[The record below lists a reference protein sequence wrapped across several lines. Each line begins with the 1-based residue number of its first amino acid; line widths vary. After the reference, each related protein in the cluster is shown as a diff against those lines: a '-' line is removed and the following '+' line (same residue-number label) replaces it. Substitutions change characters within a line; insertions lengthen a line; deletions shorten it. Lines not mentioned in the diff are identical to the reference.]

1 MVEYSAFNRLV
12 PGSSP
17 GLLNFLRIL
26 HNGSVF
32 AFQAK
37 GAGSIPA
44 IRFYMN
50 RYFIY
55 IKYNLIC
62 LIFGEMA
69 EWFNALV
76 LKTNVK
82 KFTEG
87 SNPSLSCMV

>member
-44 IRFYMN
+44 IRFNINIFHLYKIQFN
-50 RYFIY
+50 IFIFS
-55 IKYNLIC
+55 IW
-62 LIFGEMA
+62 GDGR
-69 EWFNALV
+69 V
-76 LKTNVK
+76 V
-82 KFTEG
+82 
-87 SNPSLSCMV
+87 

>member
-17 GLLNFLRIL
+17 GLLKFLRIL

-44 IRFYMN
+44 IRFIKLSLII
-50 RYFIY
+50 RSFVY
-55 IKYNLIC
+55 IKDNLIY
-62 LIFGEMA
+62 
-69 EWFNALV
+69 
-76 LKTNVK
+76 
-82 KFTEG
+82 
-87 SNPSLSCMV
+87 